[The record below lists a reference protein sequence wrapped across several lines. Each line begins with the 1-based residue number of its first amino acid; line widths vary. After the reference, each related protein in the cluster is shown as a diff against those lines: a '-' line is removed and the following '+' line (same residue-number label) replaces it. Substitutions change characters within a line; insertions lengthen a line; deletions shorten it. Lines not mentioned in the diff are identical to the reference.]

1 LDNTDFHVER
11 NITVASAG
19 SSGTEATVEVTFEP
33 SHLGDTKGN
42 LTISSQS
49 GGDYTIP
56 LLGHCLV
63 PKPQGP
69 YTIKAGLNI
78 TIPFKNVFSQPTH
91 FTFTVDN
98 PVFSV
103 KATETI
109 KSKKVCNILV
119 SFERQVD
126 PQLTKTGKLVVTCPQ
141 GTPGASSGLQW
152 IFYLKGVVPQN

>member
-1 LDNTDFHVER
+1 MER
-11 NITVASAG
+11 NLTVASAG

-42 LTISSQS
+42 LSITSQT

-56 LLGHCLV
+56 LIGHCLV

-69 YTIKAGLNI
+69 YSIKNGLNI
-78 TIPFKNVFSQPTH
+78 TIPFKNVFTQPTH

-103 KATETI
+103 KATELL
-109 KSKKVCNILV
+109 KPKKVCNII
-119 SFERQVD
+119 R
-126 PQLTKTGKLVVTCPQ
+126 
-141 GTPGASSGLQW
+141 
-152 IFYLKGVVPQN
+152 Y

>member
-1 LDNTDFHVER
+1 VER
-11 NITVASAG
+11 NLTVASAG

-33 SHLGDTKGN
+33 SHLGDTKAN
-42 LTISSQS
+42 LSITSQA

-56 LLGHCLV
+56 LVGHCLV

-103 KATETI
+103 KATESL
-109 KSKKVCNILV
+109 KPKKVCNILV
-119 SFERQVD
+119 SYDKQAD

-141 GTPGASSGLQW
+141 GTPGASAGLQW
-152 IFYLKGVVPQN
+152 IYYLKGIVPQN

>member
-1 LDNTDFHVER
+1 MER
-11 NITVASAG
+11 NLTVASAG

-33 SHLGDTKGN
+33 SYLGDTKGN
-42 LTISSQS
+42 LSIISQT

-56 LLGHCLV
+56 LIGHCLV

-78 TIPFKNVFSQPTH
+78 TIPFRNVFLQPTH

-103 KATETI
+103 KATELL
-109 KSKKVCNILV
+109 KPKKVCNLLV
-119 SFERQVD
+119 SYDKQAD
-126 PQLTKTGKLVVTCPQ
+126 PQLTKTGKLVVTCPP
-141 GTPGASSGLQW
+141 GTPGVTAGLQW
-152 IFYLKGVVPQN
+152 IYYLKGIVPQN